1 MSSTFRAQDLKSS
14 IADSHRS
21 TDRSMWSVGSI
32 RHVIKA
38 LNGQPVAVE
47 LDRQTGWTL
56 VGAVLT
62 EAYDNRLS
70 VCTEETKTAQNPTGL
85 TRYFLPKVGVI
96 IGLKS
101 SSKYDAIGFERTE
114 HELARK
120 LFLADF
126 PDLPEGKLETRSNA
140 RGVVVSH
147 QPASYSEGRYQHRDY
162 SLAQLQEASPCDHC
176 MTLAPEYENL
186 HEKTCP
192 VYIRNH
198 EARHGK

>member
-1 MSSTFRAQDLKSS
+1 MSSTFRAQDLQSS
-14 IADSHRS
+14 IAGSSRS
-21 TDRSMWSVGSI
+21 TTKTMWSVGSI

-47 LDRQTGWTL
+47 LDNQTGWTL

-70 VCTEETKTAQNPTGL
+70 VCTEDAKTSQNPTGL

-96 IGLKS
+96 VGLGN
-101 SSKYDAIGFERTE
+101 SSKYDAISFERTE

-126 PDLPEGKLETRSNA
+126 PDLPQGKLETRSTA

-147 QPASYSEGRYQHRDY
+147 QPTSYTEGRYQHRDY
-162 SLAQLQEASPCDHC
+162 SLAQLQEASPCEHC
-176 MTLAPEYENL
+176 LTLAPEYENL

-192 VYIRNH
+192 VYIRNA
-198 EARHGK
+198 EARRGK

>member
-14 IADSHRS
+14 IADSTRS
-21 TDRSMWSVGSI
+21 ADRSMWSVGSI

-62 EAYDNRLS
+62 EAYDNRLG
-70 VCTEETKTAQNPTGL
+70 VCTEASKTTQNPMGL

-96 IGLKS
+96 IGLGD
-101 SSKYDAIGFERTE
+101 SSKYTAITFERTE

-120 LFLADF
+120 LFLAEF
-126 PDLPEGKLETRSNA
+126 TDLPQGEMDIRSTA

-147 QPASYSEGRYQHRDY
+147 NPTKFSEGKYQWGDY
-162 SLAQLQEASPCDHC
+162 SLAQLQEASPCEHC
-176 MTLAPEYENL
+176 LTLAPEYENL
-186 HEKTCP
+186 HEKSCP
-192 VYIRNH
+192 VYVRNA
-198 EARHGK
+198 EARRGE